1 MCIRDRSC
9 PGDWTTRDRTPSG
22 RTRCSCNRVTIKT
35 VGQWLRRAAERIAG
49 ISDTPTLDAE
59 VLLQTICMLDRTALA
74 IASETALKTKQL
86 ERLENLLVRRAQGE
100 PVAYLLE
107 EKEFWSMTL
116 WVTRDA
122 LIPRPE
128 TELLVECALDRIE
141 NTTTV
146 QVLDLGTGSG
156 AIALALARERP
167 AAQIT
172 ATDVSLRALEIA
184 RANARAHGLR
194 NIDFRAGN
202 WLNAVPGQCYS
213 LIACNP
219 PYVACDDP
227 HVETQHIKYE
237 PQLALMSGEDGM
249 GALQHIIPAAPRALV
264 RGVAGEAQS
273 GGGRVSCGR
282 DGRRCS
288 RPRPCRRCVA

>member
-1 MCIRDRSC
+1 M
-9 PGDWTTRDRTPSG
+9 
-22 RTRCSCNRVTIKT
+22 TIKT
-35 VGQWLRRAAERIAG
+35 AGQWLRRASERIAG
-49 ISDTPTLDAE
+49 ISDTPGLDAE
-59 VLLQTICMLDRTALA
+59 VLLRAVCTLDRTALA
-74 IASETALKTKQL
+74 IAPEAPLKMEQL

-107 EKEFWSMTL
+107 EKEFWSLNL

-141 NTTTV
+141 DTTAV

-172 ATDVSLRALEIA
+172 ATDVSLRALEVA
-184 RANARAHGLR
+184 RANARVHGLQ
-194 NIDFRAGN
+194 NVDFRAGH
-202 WLNAVPGQCYS
+202 WLNAVPGQCYF

-219 PYVACDDP
+219 PYVAYDDP
-227 HVETQHIKYE
+227 HVETWHTKYE
-237 PQLALMSGEDGM
+237 PQLALISGKDGM
-249 GALQHIIPAAPRALV
+249 EALQQIIPAAPRALV
-264 RGVAGEAQS
+264 PGGWLVLEHGHQQEPAVDHLLHQARFDSIIHYRDAS
-273 GGGRVSCGR
+273 GKSRVSAAR
-282 DGRRCS
+282 FPES
-288 RPRPCRRCVA
+288 FAE

>member
-1 MCIRDRSC
+1 
-9 PGDWTTRDRTPSG
+9 
-22 RTRCSCNRVTIKT
+22 
-35 VGQWLRRAAERIAG
+35 
-49 ISDTPTLDAE
+49 
-59 VLLQTICMLDRTALA
+59 MLDRTALA
-74 IASETALKTKQL
+74 IAPEAPLKMEQL

-107 EKEFWSMTL
+107 EKEFWSLTL

-141 NTTTV
+141 DTTAV

-172 ATDVSLRALEIA
+172 ATDVSLRALEVA
-184 RANARAHGLR
+184 RANARVHGLQ
-194 NIDFRAGN
+194 NVDFRAGH

-219 PYVACDDP
+219 PYVARDDP
-227 HVETQHIKYE
+227 HVETWHTKYE
-237 PQLALMSGEDGM
+237 PQLALISGKDGM
-249 GALQHIIPAAPRALV
+249 EALQQIIPAAPRALV
-264 RGVAGEAQS
+264 PGGWLVLEHGHQQEPAVDHLLHQARFDSIIHYRDAS
-273 GGGRVSCGR
+273 GKSRVSAAR
-282 DGRRCS
+282 VS
-288 RPRPCRRCVA
+288 ESFAE

>member
-1 MCIRDRSC
+1 
-9 PGDWTTRDRTPSG
+9 
-22 RTRCSCNRVTIKT
+22 
-35 VGQWLRRAAERIAG
+35 
-49 ISDTPTLDAE
+49 
-59 VLLQTICMLDRTALA
+59 MLDRTALA
-74 IASETALKTKQL
+74 IAPEAPLKMEQL

-107 EKEFWSMTL
+107 EKEFWSLTL

-141 NTTTV
+141 DTTAV

-172 ATDVSLRALEIA
+172 ATDVSLRALEVA
-184 RANARAHGLR
+184 RANARAHGLQ
-194 NIDFRAGN
+194 NVDFRAGH

-219 PYVACDDP
+219 PYVAYDDP
-227 HVETQHIKYE
+227 HVETWHTKYE
-237 PQLALMSGEDGM
+237 PQLALISGKDGM
-249 GALQHIIPAAPRALV
+249 EALQQIIPAAPRALV
-264 RGVAGEAQS
+264 PGGWLVLEHGHQQEPAVDHLLYQARFDSIIHYRDAS
-273 GGGRVSCGR
+273 GKSRVSAAR
-282 DGRRCS
+282 VS
-288 RPRPCRRCVA
+288 ESFAE

>member
-1 MCIRDRSC
+1 M
-9 PGDWTTRDRTPSG
+9 
-22 RTRCSCNRVTIKT
+22 TIKT
-35 VGQWLRRAAERIAG
+35 AGQWLRRATERIAG
-49 ISDTPTLDAE
+49 ISDSPSLDAE
-59 VLLQTICMLDRTALA
+59 VLLRAVCMLDRTALA
-74 IASETALKTKQL
+74 IAPEVPLKIGQL
-86 ERLENLLVRRAQGE
+86 ERLENLLVRRALGE
-100 PVAYLLE
+100 PIAYLLE
-107 EKEFWSMTL
+107 EKEFWSLTL

-141 NTTTV
+141 DTTAV

-156 AIALALARERP
+156 AIALALAIERP

-184 RANARAHGLR
+184 RANAKAHGLQ
-194 NIDFRAGN
+194 NVDFRAGH

-227 HVETQHIKYE
+227 YLETCHTKYE
-237 PQLALMSGEDGM
+237 PQLALISGENGM
-249 GALQHIIPAAPRALV
+249 EALQQIIPAAPRALV
-264 RGVAGEAQS
+264 PGGWLVVEHGHQQESAVDYLLYQARFESIVHYRDTS
-273 GGGRVSCGR
+273 GKSRVS
-282 DGRRCS
+282 
-288 RPRPCRRCVA
+288 VARVSASFAK

>member
-1 MCIRDRSC
+1 M
-9 PGDWTTRDRTPSG
+9 
-22 RTRCSCNRVTIKT
+22 TIKT
-35 VGQWLRRAAERIAG
+35 AGQWLRRASERIAG
-49 ISDTPTLDAE
+49 ISDTPGLDAE
-59 VLLQTICMLDRTALA
+59 VLLRAVCMLDRTALA
-74 IASETALKTKQL
+74 IAPEAPLKMEQL

-107 EKEFWSMTL
+107 EKEFWSLTL

-122 LIPRPE
+122 LVPRPE

-141 NTTTV
+141 DTPAV

-172 ATDVSLRALEIA
+172 ATDVSLRALEVA
-184 RANARAHGLR
+184 RANARAHGLL
-194 NIDFRAGN
+194 NVDFRAGH

-219 PYVACDDP
+219 PYVARNDP
-227 HVETQHIKYE
+227 HVEPWHTQYE
-237 PQLALMSGEDGM
+237 PKLALISGKDGM
-249 GALQHIIPAAPRALV
+249 EALQQIIPAAPRALV
-264 RGVAGEAQS
+264 PGGWLVLEHGHQQEPAVDHLLYQARFDSIIHYRDAS
-273 GGGRVSCGR
+273 GKSRVSAAR
-282 DGRRCS
+282 VS
-288 RPRPCRRCVA
+288 ESFAE